1 MKPAFAI
8 APNFHLGSGWSDR
21 LLVAENEGWRAPR
34 EDELAALVVETPGSD
49 AAALLFAIPAHMR
62 TRFWDMLG
70 EEAAEGS
77 GDFVTFAA
85 DLRQFLAF
93 KELPPPADATFD
105 LLVQDVGGAVDPA
118 GLWGL
123 INFSDEPL
131 LLDWPDVRLRL
142 GPGEGCRIDP
152 RDPWRRRAAGGRAER
167 HGGDPPGSAADGRP
181 DKLDS

>member
-1 MKPAFAI
+1 M
-8 APNFHLGSGWSDR
+8 R
-21 LLVAENEGWRAPR
+21 
-34 EDELAALVVETPGSD
+34 ALVVGDTGQRS
-49 AAALLFAIPAHMR
+49 AALLFAIAAHMR
-62 TRFWDMLG
+62 ARFWDMLG

-93 KELPPPADATFD
+93 KELPPPAAATFD

-131 LLDWPDVRLRL
+131 LLDWPGVRLRL
-142 GPGEGCRIDP
+142 GPGEGCRVDP
-152 RDPWRRRAAGGRAER
+152 RYP
-167 HGGDPPGSAADGRP
+167 PPGVVAPADEPNVMVAIREGAADGRP